1 MWCSVPVGCH
11 KFAVQVGCGWST
23 CFFVSGQTGYV
34 RISSTMFD
42 QLLTRSVDF
51 DIFLQVF
58 RWISSRLISQ
68 CLWKPRW
75 NHRSGRECCHL
86 FWRYQVELLEPV
98 NSLGTTGNLAIFF
111 DILSISRQVG
121 CLVAQNISEH
131 WSIVPWNLMICWAFS
146 LFLKQMNQGAPSN
159 MFAELE
165 PYDFAWD

>member
-98 NSLGTTGNLAIFF
+98 NSLGNYWESCHFF
-111 DILSISRQVG
+111 RHSQHLQTSWMFGR
-121 CLVAQNISEH
+121 SEH
-131 WSIVPWNLMICWAFS
+131 LRTLEHSSMKFDDLLGIFIVFEADESRCT
-146 LFLKQMNQGAPSN
+146 
-159 MFAELE
+159 
-165 PYDFAWD
+165 